1 MKPSRNA
8 ASAAKT
14 LPLDDLLFSQGFGT
28 RRICNGLVQAGLV
41 KIDGQVIVDPDARF
55 ATEGLVLNVEGVD
68 WPYHATAMVIL
79 NKPVGFECS
88 QKPKHNP
95 SVLTLLPAPLRDRG
109 VQPIGRLD
117 LESTG
122 MLLLTDDGAL
132 IHRATHP
139 KRHVPKVYRAT
150 TARPIEPG
158 QIEQLL
164 SGVVL
169 MDDPAPVRAVACHA
183 TGERELEITLSEG
196 KYHQVR
202 RMLAAVG
209 NHVEALH
216 RFQTGLLTLPADL
229 PEGKWCWV
237 SQEQQALLF
246 AAEKPA

>member
-1 MKPSRNA
+1 MKPSRK
-8 ASAAKT
+8 SANQ
-14 LPLDDLLFSQGFGT
+14 PLDALLFSQGFGT
-28 RRICNGLVQAGLV
+28 RRICAGLVQNGLVQ
-41 KIDGQVIVDPDARF
+41 IDGQTITDPDARF
-55 ATEGLVLNVEGVD
+55 ATDGLVLTVEGID
-68 WPYHATAMVIL
+68 WPYHEIAVVML
-79 NKPVGFECS
+79 NKPVGYECS
-88 QKPKHNP
+88 QRPKHHP
-95 SVLTLLPAPLRDRG
+95 SVLTLLPAPLRNRG

-139 KRHVPKVYRAT
+139 KRHVPKVYRAS
-150 TARPIEPG
+150 TARPIEPT
-158 QIEQLL
+158 QIDQLL
-164 SGVVL
+164 AGVVL
-169 MDDPAPVRAVACHA
+169 LDDPAPVRAVACHA

-237 SQEQQALLF
+237 SPAQQGLLF
-246 AAEKPA
+246 GADKPA